1 MSENQRQQQLAAARK
16 QLGQYHERNSLTG
29 PAGAN
34 NIQPQIH
41 RASETNPV
49 DKPLEEALQYHN
61 APVMADQSPF
71 PQSVP
76 SPHPVT
82 INTASV
88 EDHDADLGLNSMAG
102 LENLKQL
109 SEKLMSFVSDTT
121 LQDDRENLP
130 CSEMMED
137 LEELYEGLAEA
148 LDTCCKSNLQLT
160 KKVKLLDK
168 KHKDSLNQLH
178 QQKANQQN
186 LLQENNELRKH
197 LQIHKQTIQ
206 ILEAEKNHLHI
217 DLAQLQQVV
226 ADKSWEMQSLTNSLQ
241 SSQMRVAELE
251 AVLSS
256 MTTQQ
261 EEEKEHSRELRRQTD
276 SLQQELRKTNK
287 TIQELQE
294 YNSTLEERLQ
304 ATREHGMEELQKE
317 LATSTVLP
325 LKCSGPLAHQVNP
338 QDLPQA
344 IEDKAQLET
353 QVGSLKEELE
363 NMARQLQAQLDL
375 NKTLS
380 QQKLQ
385 QEEQLLALELA
396 SKMCNEQAVA
406 RLDQLLETLTHNQST
421 IRHALGE
428 NQHLRNQLAQLQDG
442 LGKLSSH
449 NTQLTSTLQGE
460 QHTKKQLAKQLEQL
474 QQEVLQGRR
483 EIQLVNQNLQQTQEQ
498 LTATMQQNQQ
508 LQAQVSLLAVPAG
521 SEIEGTKDDEAARLT
536 LTIPDNVESRE
547 DIIAFVAQA
556 QTSAEA
562 ERARLGHQLRQQK
575 LRCQCLAQLAALNHT
590 RPEQEALAPHSGG
603 DSISQEI
610 QGIMQKIENLA
621 RFFKEDLRVKTFVKE
636 QVEDLELLF
645 MQLRGE
651 VDSIPDHAAFYG
663 RHLKALE
670 KQQRE
675 KEQYIAQ
682 LDRDTQ
688 QMALELQDLLL
699 QLEQGKSQ
707 AASQSPPGK
716 PTSGPTGPQEAASAC
731 ADDFEDIDINED
743 EDTAAGGTR
752 EASLLEKPSVQR
764 IVPVLPDFEQM
775 RKEEEAAAGLGSQF
789 IPFHYRPAKDDP
801 LDIFVI

>member
-1 MSENQRQQQLAAARK
+1 MSENQRQEQLAAARK
-16 QLGQYHERNSLTG
+16 QLGQYRERNSLTG

-34 NIQPQIH
+34 DIQPQNH

-49 DKPLEEALQYHN
+49 DKPPEEALQDHN

-71 PQSVP
+71 PPGVP

-88 EDHDADLGLNSMAG
+88 EDHDADLGLNSTAR

-130 CSEMMED
+130 CSEMVED
-137 LEELYEGLAEA
+137 LEELYEGLVEA

-168 KHKDSLNQLH
+168 QNRESLNQLH
-178 QQKANQQN
+178 QEKANQQN

-197 LQIHKQTIQ
+197 LQIHQQTIR
-206 ILEAEKNHLHI
+206 ILEAEKNHLHT

-276 SLQQELRKTNK
+276 SLQEELRKTNK
-287 TIQELQE
+287 TIRELQE

-317 LATSTVLP
+317 LATSTILP

-338 QDLPQA
+338 RDLPQA
-344 IEDKAQLET
+344 IKDKAQLET

-396 SKMCNEQAVA
+396 SKMCNEQAHHKRCSGREPAPQEPAGPTA
-406 RLDQLLETLTHNQST
+406 RWLGKAQQSQ
-421 IRHALGE
+421 HPAD
-428 NQHLRNQLAQLQDG
+428 QHLAGR
-442 LGKLSSH
+442 
-449 NTQLTSTLQGE
+449 
-460 QHTKKQLAKQLEQL
+460 KKQLAKQLEQL

-483 EIQLVNQNLQQTQEQ
+483 EIQSVNKNLQQTQEQ

-508 LQAQVSLLAVPAG
+508 LQAQVSLLALPAE
-521 SEIEGTKDDEAARLT
+521 SEIEETKDDEAARLT

-547 DIIAFVAQA
+547 DIIAFFAQA

-590 RPEQEALAPHSGG
+590 RPEQEAIATHSGG

-621 RFFKEDLRVKTFVKE
+621 RFFKEDLRVKTFIKE

-651 VDSIPDHAAFYG
+651 VDSIPDDAAFYG

-688 QMALELQDLLL
+688 QLVLELQELLL
-699 QLEQGKSQ
+699 QLELGKSQ
-707 AASQSPPGK
+707 AASQSPHGK

-752 EASLLEKPSVQR
+752 EASLLENPSVQR

-801 LDIFVI
+801 LDIFII

>member
-1 MSENQRQQQLAAARK
+1 MSENQRQEQLAAARK
-16 QLGQYHERNSLTG
+16 QLGQYRERNSLTG

-34 NIQPQIH
+34 DIQPQNH

-49 DKPLEEALQYHN
+49 DKPPEEALQDHN
-61 APVMADQSPF
+61 APVTADQSPF
-71 PQSVP
+71 PPGVP

-82 INTASV
+82 INKASV
-88 EDHDADLGLNSMAG
+88 EDHDADLGLNSTAR

-130 CSEMMED
+130 CSEMVED

-168 KHKDSLNQLH
+168 QNRESRNQLH
-178 QQKANQQN
+178 QEKANQQN

-197 LQIHKQTIQ
+197 LQIHQQTIR
-206 ILEAEKNHLHI
+206 ILEAEKNHLHT

-276 SLQQELRKTNK
+276 SLQEELRKTNK
-287 TIQELQE
+287 TIRELQE

-317 LATSTVLP
+317 LATSTILP

-338 QDLPQA
+338 RDLPQA
-344 IEDKAQLET
+344 IKDKAQLET

-421 IRHALGE
+421 IRDALGE

-442 LGKLSSH
+442 R
-449 NTQLTSTLQGE
+449 
-460 QHTKKQLAKQLEQL
+460 KKQLAKQLEQL

-483 EIQLVNQNLQQTQEQ
+483 EIQSVNKNLQQTQEQ

-508 LQAQVSLLAVPAG
+508 LQAQVSLLALPAE
-521 SEIEGTKDDEAARLT
+521 SEIEETKDDEAARLT

-547 DIIAFVAQA
+547 DIIAFFAQA

-575 LRCQCLAQLAALNHT
+575 LRCQCLAQLAVLNHT

-621 RFFKEDLRVKTFVKE
+621 RFFKEDLRVKTFIKE

-651 VDSIPDHAAFYG
+651 VDSIPDDAAFYG

-688 QMALELQDLLL
+688 QLVLELQELLL
-699 QLEQGKSQ
+699 QLELGKSQ
-707 AASQSPPGK
+707 TATQSPHGK

-752 EASLLEKPSVQR
+752 EASLLENPSVQR

-801 LDIFVI
+801 LDIFII